1 MLQQEFEQRVGFTV
15 TSDCYHECIEPEY
28 DASKLEKDEWC
39 KQWKKD
45 HGIQRAYSWMAK
57 RVEELEK
64 SIKEMSQVFEDN
76 IAKQQEIERLR
87 AENDMISNCLD
98 ARNKQLSDLNIFMIE
113 QSNAYSSSELRA
125 KAIKLM
131 GAKEYLRYKL
141 ANNLSLWEADR
152 NMLIDIID
160 EPVNLYIR
168 WQ

>member
-1 MLQQEFEQRVGFTV
+1 MLQSEFEERVGFTV
-15 TSDCYHECIEPEY
+15 TSDCYHKCIEPEY
-28 DASKLEKDEWC
+28 NASKLGKDEWC

-64 SIKEMSQVFEDN
+64 STKEMSQVFDDN
-76 IAKQQEIERLR
+76 VAKQQEINRLR
-87 AENDMISNCLD
+87 IELETVSNCLD

-160 EPVNLYIR
+160 
-168 WQ
+168 

>member
-1 MLQQEFEQRVGFTV
+1 MLQQEFEERVGFTV
-15 TSDCYHECIEPEY
+15 TSDCYHKYIEPEY
-28 DASKLEKDEWC
+28 NASKLEKDEWC

-64 SIKEMSQVFEDN
+64 STKEMSQVFDDN
-76 IAKQQEIERLR
+76 VAKEQEINRLR
-87 AENDMISNCLD
+87 IELETVSNCLD

-160 EPVNLYIR
+160 
-168 WQ
+168 

>member
-1 MLQQEFEQRVGFTV
+1 MLQQEFEERVGFTV

-28 DASKLEKDEWC
+28 NASKLGKDEWC

-45 HGIQRAYSWMAK
+45 HGIQRAYLWMAK

-64 SIKEMSQVFEDN
+64 FTEEMGNVFADN
-76 IAKQQEIERLR
+76 EAKVQEIDDLKTSLESVSDSL
-87 AENDMISNCLD
+87 AS
-98 ARNKQLSDLNIFMIE
+98 RNKQLSELLCFMIE
-113 QSNAYSSSELRA
+113 QSNAYSSTELRA
-125 KAIKLM
+125 KAIELM

-160 EPVNLYIR
+160 
-168 WQ
+168 

>member
-1 MLQQEFEQRVGFTV
+1 MLQSEFEERVGFTV

-28 DASKLEKDEWC
+28 NASKLGKDEWC

-64 SIKEMSQVFEDN
+64 FTEEMGNVFADN
-76 IAKQQEIERLR
+76 EAKVQEIDDLKTSLESVSDSL
-87 AENDMISNCLD
+87 AS
-98 ARNKQLSDLNIFMIE
+98 RNKQLSELLYFMIE

-125 KAIKLM
+125 KAIELM

-141 ANNLSLWEADR
+141 ANNLTLWEADR

-160 EPVNLYIR
+160 
-168 WQ
+168 

>member
-1 MLQQEFEQRVGFTV
+1 MTQQEFEQRVGFTV
-15 TSDCYHECIEPEY
+15 TVDCYHKCIEPEY
-28 DASKLEKDEWC
+28 NASKLEKDEWC

-76 IAKQQEIERLR
+76 IAKQLEIERLR
-87 AENDMISNCLD
+87 AENDTISNCLD

-160 EPVNLYIR
+160 
-168 WQ
+168 

>member
-1 MLQQEFEQRVGFTV
+1 MLQSEFEERVGFTV

-28 DASKLEKDEWC
+28 NASKLGKDEWC

-64 SIKEMSQVFEDN
+64 STKEMSQVFDDN
-76 IAKQQEIERLR
+76 VAKEQEINRLR
-87 AENDMISNCLD
+87 IELETVSNCLD

-113 QSNAYSSSELRA
+113 QSNAYSSTELRA

-152 NMLIDIID
+152 NVLIDIID
-160 EPVNLYIR
+160 
-168 WQ
+168 

>member
-1 MLQQEFEQRVGFTV
+1 MLQQEFEERVGFTV
-15 TSDCYHECIEPEY
+15 TSDYYHECIELEY
-28 DASKLEKDEWC
+28 NASKLEKDEWC

-64 SIKEMSQVFEDN
+64 RTKEMGNILADN
-76 IAKQQEIERLR
+76 KAKELEINRLR
-87 AENDMISNCLD
+87 IELETVSNCLE

-113 QSNAYSSSELRA
+113 QSNAYSSTELRA
-125 KAIKLM
+125 KAIELM

-152 NMLIDIID
+152 NLLIDIID
-160 EPVNLYIR
+160 
-168 WQ
+168 

>member
-1 MLQQEFEQRVGFTV
+1 MLQQEFEERVGFTV
-15 TSDCYHECIEPEY
+15 TSDCYHKCIEPEY
-28 DASKLEKDEWC
+28 SASKLEKDEWC

-57 RVEELEK
+57 RVEELET
-64 SIKEMSQVFEDN
+64 SVEVMGNVFADNEAKEN
-76 IAKQQEIERLR
+76 EINRLR
-87 AENDMISNCLD
+87 IELETTSNCLD

-152 NMLIDIID
+152 NLLIDIID
-160 EPVNLYIR
+160 
-168 WQ
+168 

>member
-1 MLQQEFEQRVGFTV
+1 MLQSEFEERVGFTV

-64 SIKEMSQVFEDN
+64 SIKEMSQVSEDN
-76 IAKQQEIERLR
+76 IAKQLEIERLR

-113 QSNAYSSSELRA
+113 QSNAYGSSELRA
-125 KAIKLM
+125 KVIKLM

-160 EPVNLYIR
+160 
-168 WQ
+168 

>member
-1 MLQQEFEQRVGFTV
+1 MLQSEFEERVGFTV
-15 TSDCYHECIEPEY
+15 TSDCYHKYIEPEY
-28 DASKLEKDEWC
+28 GASRLDKDDWC

-64 SIKEMSQVFEDN
+64 SVKEMSQVSDDN
-76 IAKQQEIERLR
+76 IAKQLEIERLR

-160 EPVNLYIR
+160 
-168 WQ
+168 

>member
-45 HGIQRAYSWMAK
+45 HGIQRAYSWMA
-57 RVEELEK
+57 K

-141 ANNLSLWEADR
+141 SNNLSLWEADR

-160 EPVNLYIR
+160 
-168 WQ
+168 

>member
-1 MLQQEFEQRVGFTV
+1 MLQSEFEERVGFTV

-28 DASKLEKDEWC
+28 NASKLGKDEWC

-45 HGIQRAYSWMAK
+45 HGIQRAYSWMSR

-76 IAKQQEIERLR
+76 IAKQLEIERLR
-87 AENDMISNCLD
+87 VENDMISNCLE

-113 QSNAYSSSELRA
+113 QSNVYSSSELRA

-141 ANNLSLWEADR
+141 SNNLTLWEADR

-160 EPVNLYIR
+160 
-168 WQ
+168 

>member
-1 MLQQEFEQRVGFTV
+1 MLQQEFEERVGFTV
-15 TSDCYHECIEPEY
+15 TSDCYHKCIEPEY

-64 SIKEMSQVFEDN
+64 FTEEMGDVFADNEAKE
-76 IAKQQEIERLR
+76 QEINRLKI
-87 AENDMISNCLD
+87 ELETVSNCLD

-125 KAIKLM
+125 KAIELM

-160 EPVNLYIR
+160 
-168 WQ
+168 

>member
-1 MLQQEFEQRVGFTV
+1 MLQQEFEERVGFTV

-64 SIKEMSQVFEDN
+64 STKEMSQVFDDN
-76 IAKQQEIERLR
+76 VAKEQEINRLR
-87 AENDMISNCLD
+87 IKLETVSNCLD

-113 QSNAYSSSELRA
+113 QSNAYSSTELRA

-141 ANNLSLWEADR
+141 ANNLTLWEADR
-152 NMLIDIID
+152 NLLIDIID
-160 EPVNLYIR
+160 
-168 WQ
+168 

>member
-1 MLQQEFEQRVGFTV
+1 MLQSEFEERVGFTV

-28 DASKLEKDEWC
+28 NASKLGKDEWC

-64 SIKEMSQVFEDN
+64 STKEMSQVFDDN
-76 IAKQQEIERLR
+76 VAKEQEINRLR
-87 AENDMISNCLD
+87 IELETVSNCLD

-141 ANNLSLWEADR
+141 ANNLTLWEADR
-152 NMLIDIID
+152 NLLIDIID
-160 EPVNLYIR
+160 
-168 WQ
+168 

>member
-28 DASKLEKDEWC
+28 NASKLEKDEWC

-160 EPVNLYIR
+160 
-168 WQ
+168 

>member
-1 MLQQEFEQRVGFTV
+1 MLQQEFEERVGFTV

-64 SIKEMSQVFEDN
+64 FTEEMGDVFADN
-76 IAKQQEIERLR
+76 EAKVQEINRLR
-87 AENDMISNCLD
+87 IELETVSNCLD

-113 QSNAYSSSELRA
+113 QSNAYSSTELRA

-160 EPVNLYIR
+160 
-168 WQ
+168 

>member
-1 MLQQEFEQRVGFTV
+1 MLQSEFEERVGFTV
-15 TSDCYHECIEPEY
+15 TSDCYHKCIEPEY

-64 SIKEMSQVFEDN
+64 FTEEMGNVFADN
-76 IAKQQEIERLR
+76 EAKVQEIDDLKTSLESVSDSL
-87 AENDMISNCLD
+87 AS
-98 ARNKQLSDLNIFMIE
+98 RNKQLSELLCFMIE
-113 QSNAYSSSELRA
+113 QSNAYSSTELRA
-125 KAIKLM
+125 KAIELM

-152 NMLIDIID
+152 NLLIDIID
-160 EPVNLYIR
+160 
-168 WQ
+168 

>member
-1 MLQQEFEQRVGFTV
+1 MLQSEFEERVGFTV

-28 DASKLEKDEWC
+28 NASKLGKDEWC

-64 SIKEMSQVFEDN
+64 FTEEMGDVFADN
-76 IAKQQEIERLR
+76 EAKVQEIDDLKTSLESVSDSL
-87 AENDMISNCLD
+87 AS
-98 ARNKQLSDLNIFMIE
+98 RNKQLSELLCFMIE

-125 KAIKLM
+125 KAIELM

-141 ANNLSLWEADR
+141 ANNLTLWEADR
-152 NMLIDIID
+152 NLLIDIID
-160 EPVNLYIR
+160 
-168 WQ
+168 

>member
-1 MLQQEFEQRVGFTV
+1 MLQSEFEERVGFTV

-64 SIKEMSQVFEDN
+64 FTEEMGNVFADN
-76 IAKQQEIERLR
+76 EAKVQEIDDLKTSL
-87 AENDMISNCLD
+87 ENVSDSL
-98 ARNKQLSDLNIFMIE
+98 ASRNKQLSELLCFMIE
-113 QSNAYSSSELRA
+113 QSNAYSSTELRA
-125 KAIKLM
+125 KAIELM

-141 ANNLSLWEADR
+141 ANNLTLWEADR

-160 EPVNLYIR
+160 
-168 WQ
+168 

>member
-1 MLQQEFEQRVGFTV
+1 MLQQECEERVGFTV

-28 DASKLEKDEWC
+28 NASKLGKDEWC

-64 SIKEMSQVFEDN
+64 FTEEMGNVFADN
-76 IAKQQEIERLR
+76 EAKVQEIDDLKTSLESVSDSL
-87 AENDMISNCLD
+87 AS
-98 ARNKQLSDLNIFMIE
+98 RNKQLSELLCFMIE
-113 QSNAYSSSELRA
+113 QSNAYSSTELRA
-125 KAIKLM
+125 KAIELM

-152 NMLIDIID
+152 NMLIDSID
-160 EPVNLYIR
+160 
-168 WQ
+168 

>member
-1 MLQQEFEQRVGFTV
+1 MLQSEFEERVGFTV
-15 TSDCYHECIEPEY
+15 TSDCYHKCIEPEY
-28 DASKLEKDEWC
+28 NASKLEKDEWC

-64 SIKEMSQVFEDN
+64 SVKEMSQVSEDN
-76 IAKQQEIERLR
+76 VAKQLEIERLR
-87 AENDMISNCLD
+87 AENDMISNCLE

-160 EPVNLYIR
+160 
-168 WQ
+168 

>member
-1 MLQQEFEQRVGFTV
+1 MLQSEFEERVGFTV

-28 DASKLEKDEWC
+28 DASKLGKDEWC

-76 IAKQQEIERLR
+76 IAKQMEIERLR

-160 EPVNLYIR
+160 
-168 WQ
+168 

>member
-1 MLQQEFEQRVGFTV
+1 MLQQEFEERVGFTV

-64 SIKEMSQVFEDN
+64 FTEEMGNVFADN
-76 IAKQQEIERLR
+76 EAKVQEIDDLKTSLESVSDSL
-87 AENDMISNCLD
+87 AS
-98 ARNKQLSDLNIFMIE
+98 RNKQLSELLCFMIE
-113 QSNAYSSSELRA
+113 QSNAYSSTELRA
-125 KAIKLM
+125 KAIELM

-160 EPVNLYIR
+160 
-168 WQ
+168 

>member
-1 MLQQEFEQRVGFTV
+1 MLQSEFEERVGFTV

-28 DASKLEKDEWC
+28 NASKLGKDEWC

-64 SIKEMSQVFEDN
+64 FTEEMGNVFADN
-76 IAKQQEIERLR
+76 EAKVQEIDDLKTSLESVSDSL
-87 AENDMISNCLD
+87 AS
-98 ARNKQLSDLNIFMIE
+98 RNKQLSELLYFMIE

-125 KAIKLM
+125 KAIELM

-160 EPVNLYIR
+160 
-168 WQ
+168 

>member
-1 MLQQEFEQRVGFTV
+1 MLQQEFEERVGFTV

-64 SIKEMSQVFEDN
+64 QVSEIDN
-76 IAKQQEIERLR
+76 IKADNAAKEQEIKQLR
-87 AENDMISNCLD
+87 IENDTISNCLE

-160 EPVNLYIR
+160 
-168 WQ
+168 